1 MIGRLMDGRYE
12 VRSRIA
18 RGGMATVYVAT
29 DLRLDRRVAIK
40 VMHSHLSDDTV
51 FTDRF
56 IQEARSAA
64 RLAHPNVV
72 NVFDQGQDGES
83 AYLVMEYLPGMT
95 LRDLLQEYKTLTP
108 EQTMDIMEAVLSGL
122 AAAHRAGI
130 VHRDLKPENVLLAD
144 DGRIKIGDFGLA
156 RAVSANTATG
166 QALLGTIAYLSP
178 ELVTRGIAD
187 TRSDIYAVGIMMY
200 EMLAGAQ
207 PFTGDQPMQIAYQH
221 ANDTVPPPSE
231 ANPAVPVELDELVL
245 WATAKDPEQRPRDAA
260 AMLDQLFEAQNL
272 MEQRGVVGTGTHRTV
287 VMPAAVGAELPATA
301 ETQVIGAG
309 PGYDHGRAVPVG
321 AAGAA
326 GAVGVL
332 DAPASAQTLA
342 RKADRRRR
350 RGFVWL
356 TFVLLLAAFAGGTG
370 WFLSSTMPLPDV
382 AGNTVAEA
390 TETLTAAEFQVDRT
404 DATDPEVEP
413 GRVIRTEPAAGDTV
427 IRGSSIEIVVSTGPK
442 LIPVGDYKEKPED
455 EVRAAFADFRVAE
468 QNVQQFSDVERGR
481 VLLAL
486 DPDGDELG
494 ATYPERRPVQLV
506 VSAGPIPDV
515 AGQDY
520 DSAVDDLEELGLTV
534 QQRVE
539 QFGDLDEGLVFGVL
553 DMAGK
558 ELTTAFPAEGA
569 VQLVVSVGS
578 IPDVVGQDYDDA
590 AADLQEA
597 GLTAERGD
605 DVFSDTVPAGS
616 VTKVEPTTDPVRVGD
631 AVTVTVSKGPDLVE
645 VPSVVGLTRDE
656 AKTTIANAG
665 FRYTYSPFWD
675 AVPNEITGVAA
686 TTPEAGT
693 MQRRGSTISL
703 GITASG

>member
-1 MIGRLMDGRYE
+1 
-12 VRSRIA
+12 
-18 RGGMATVYVAT
+18 MATVYVAT

-40 VMHSHLSDDTV
+40 VMHHHLSDDAV

-178 ELVTRGIAD
+178 ELVTRGVAD

-272 MEQRGVVGTGTHRTV
+272 MERRGVVGTGVHRTV
-287 VMPAAVGAELPATA
+287 VMPAAVGPELPATA
-301 ETQVIGAG
+301 ETQVIGAAASL
-309 PGYDHGRAVPVG
+309 DHGRAVPIAA
-321 AAGAA
+321 AAGAT
-326 GAVGVL
+326 

-356 TFVLLLAAFAGGTG
+356 TLVLLLAAFAGGTG
-370 WFLSSTMPLPDV
+370 WYLSSTVPLPDV
-382 AGNTVAEA
+382 AGDTVAEA
-390 TETLTAAEFQVDRT
+390 TETLAAAEFEVNRT
-404 DATDPEVEP
+404 DATDPQVEP
-413 GRVIRTEPAAGDTV
+413 GRVIRTDPAPGDTV
-427 IRGSSIEIVVSTGPK
+427 IRGSTIEVVVSTGPQ
-442 LIPVGDYKEKPED
+442 LIRIGDYREKPED
-455 EVRAAFADFRVAE
+455 EVRAAFADFQVAE
-468 QNVQQFSDVERGR
+468 QNLQQFSDVDRGL

-486 DPDGDELG
+486 DADGNELG
-494 ATYPERRPVQLV
+494 ATYPEQRPVQLV

-520 DSAVDDLEELGLTV
+520 DSAVDELEEAGLTV
-534 QQRVE
+534 EQNVQ
-539 QFGDLDEGLVFGVL
+539 QFGDLDEGLVFDVL
-553 DMAGK
+553 DVNGN
-558 ELTTAFPAEGA
+558 ELTPAFPEQGA
-569 VQLVVSVGS
+569 VQLVVSAGP
-578 IPDVVGQDYDDA
+578 IPDVVGEDYDDA
-590 AADLQEA
+590 AAELQEA

-605 DVFSDTVPAGS
+605 DAFSDTIPAGS
-616 VTKVEPTTDPVRVGD
+616 VTSVTATTDPVRAGD
-631 AVTVTVSKGPDLVE
+631 TVTVTVSKGPDLVE
-645 VPSVVGLTRDE
+645 VPDVVGLTRDE
-656 AKTTIANAG
+656 AKTAIAEAG

-686 TTPEAGT
+686 TTPEPNT
-693 MQRRGSTISL
+693 MQKRGSTISL